1 MTNPHLVSVFF
12 SLEGEIVLSLGQ
24 ASEREELNHI
34 KPEEE
39 ETLRNLESETVK
51 LVRRYLEKDC
61 VMHLASVSCCSLIPW
76 GSSSM
81 VLAMSGEIS

>member
-24 ASEREELNHI
+24 ASEREELNYI

-51 LVRRYLEKDC
+51 LVRRYLGRT
-61 VMHLASVSCCSLIPW
+61 V
-76 GSSSM
+76 
-81 VLAMSGEIS
+81 